1 MELEK
6 ISHLLHG
13 GDYNPDQWLDKPD
26 VLEDDIHLMK
36 QAGVNVVTLGV
47 FSWSSV
53 EPKEGVFTFEWL
65 DDIMNKL
72 YKNGIY
78 VILSTPS
85 GARPPWLAKK
95 YPEVMRTDENRV
107 RQLYGCRENHCE
119 SSKIWREKVR
129 IIDEKLAEH
138 YAHHPALIMWHLS
151 NEMYGRCYCEHCAE
165 NFRKW
170 LRAKYGTIDE
180 LNRHYWSAFWSH
192 RYTCFE
198 EIEPPSKHGEMQLH
212 ALVIDYSRFYSD
224 LMIDFISI
232 EKNAVKKYNPE
243 IPVTTNMFNI
253 TSGINYDKLA
263 KTLDVISWDSYPRWH
278 CQRDKTTEWKN
289 AVEAAFTFDFVRSL
303 HNKPFYV
310 MESVPSVP
318 SQFNICKLKRPKM
331 HLLSAIQMIAF
342 GSDSVQ
348 YFQWRKSNGA
358 IEKFHGSVIDHNG
371 SSDTRVFCD
380 VCEVGAVLEKMSYIK
395 GAASVSEAA
404 VIWDWDNIRALQEQ
418 VGLRHDKSFFEKL
431 PQRHYEAFL
440 KNYVNTDIISSE
452 SDFSRYKVIAA
463 PALYMFKPGTAEKIR
478 QFVENG
484 GHFVLTY
491 YSGITNENDLC
502 FSGTASN
509 PVYAPYSL
517 NDVFGIKVKE
527 IDGLC
532 DDEYNEL
539 EFNGRT
545 YKALTCCELLDIDD
559 SESLSKYMHDFYK
572 GICAVS
578 KKQYGRGCAYYL
590 ACDTENDFL
599 HEFYKYVLRNADA
612 SKIIGSEYVKDVMVK
627 QRGESIFIMNFS
639 TEERTINANGKII
652 TLSGYDFA
660 VLN

>member
-212 ALVIDYSRFYSD
+212 ALVIDYREP
-224 LMIDFISI
+224 LKID
-232 EKNAVKKYNPE
+232 
-243 IPVTTNMFNI
+243 
-253 TSGINYDKLA
+253 
-263 KTLDVISWDSYPRWH
+263 
-278 CQRDKTTEWKN
+278 
-289 AVEAAFTFDFVRSL
+289 
-303 HNKPFYV
+303 
-310 MESVPSVP
+310 
-318 SQFNICKLKRPKM
+318 SQ
-331 HLLSAIQMIAF
+331 S
-342 GSDSVQ
+342 
-348 YFQWRKSNGA
+348 
-358 IEKFHGSVIDHNG
+358 
-371 SSDTRVFCD
+371 
-380 VCEVGAVLEKMSYIK
+380 
-395 GAASVSEAA
+395 
-404 VIWDWDNIRALQEQ
+404 
-418 VGLRHDKSFFEKL
+418 
-431 PQRHYEAFL
+431 
-440 KNYVNTDIISSE
+440 
-452 SDFSRYKVIAA
+452 
-463 PALYMFKPGTAEKIR
+463 
-478 QFVENG
+478 
-484 GHFVLTY
+484 
-491 YSGITNENDLC
+491 
-502 FSGTASN
+502 
-509 PVYAPYSL
+509 
-517 NDVFGIKVKE
+517 
-527 IDGLC
+527 
-532 DDEYNEL
+532 
-539 EFNGRT
+539 
-545 YKALTCCELLDIDD
+545 
-559 SESLSKYMHDFYK
+559 
-572 GICAVS
+572 
-578 KKQYGRGCAYYL
+578 
-590 ACDTENDFL
+590 
-599 HEFYKYVLRNADA
+599 
-612 SKIIGSEYVKDVMVK
+612 
-627 QRGESIFIMNFS
+627 
-639 TEERTINANGKII
+639 
-652 TLSGYDFA
+652 
-660 VLN
+660 